1 MTTDTLRDGGRLA
14 DSETGDAAHHI
25 PPQALSTRLG
35 EVARAFRAKP
45 FVPHPL
51 LPGPHAQT
59 VAASMQPG
67 RHRSFREENA
77 LYESRLFEVEE
88 GTRVLLRCRWQA
100 ERRNAPTLL
109 LLHGL
114 EGSTESLYMLGTAQK
129 AFRRGFNVVG
139 MNMRNCGGTEHLA
152 ATLYHSGL
160 TRDLARVLEEE
171 LAGREGLGEIF
182 VVGFSMSGNM
192 VLKLAGEYGAGAPK
206 ELAGVA
212 AVSPSIDLHSCAD
225 ALESRANTLYRLSF
239 VRNLRGR
246 VRRKNRLR
254 PGLYDT
260 RHLRR
265 VRTVRQFDE
274 CYTAP
279 HGGYGG
285 AADYYDRT
293 SSRAVIPAIRV
304 PALIIHS
311 ADDPLIPAEPFRD
324 PGIAANP
331 DVLLVLTR
339 RGGHVGFISARAPG
353 EDRHW
358 AENRVVEFCRMLLHE
373 RAR

>member
-1 MTTDTLRDGGRLA
+1 MTTDVIDGGGWT
-14 DSETGDAAHHI
+14 DSEFEDDDAPHI
-25 PPQALSTRLG
+25 PPQALSARLR

-51 LPGPHAQT
+51 LRGPHAQT
-59 VAASMQPG
+59 VTASLQPG
-67 RHRSFREENA
+67 RRRSYREESA
-77 LYESRLFEVEE
+77 LYESRLFEVEP

-100 ERRNAPTLL
+100 ERRRAPTLL

-129 AFRRGFNVVG
+129 AFRQGFNVVG

-160 TRDLARVLEEE
+160 TRDFARVLKEE
-171 LAGREGLGEIF
+171 LAGREGLTEVF
-182 VVGFSMSGNM
+182 VAGFSMSGNM
-192 VLKLAGEYGAGAPK
+192 VLRLAGDYGREAPT

-225 ALESRANTLYRLSF
+225 ALERRPNALYRASF
-239 VRNLRGR
+239 VRNLRKR
-246 VRRKNRLR
+246 VLRKSRLR

-260 RHLRR
+260 SALRR
-265 VRTVRQFDE
+265 VRTIREFDE
-274 CYTAP
+274 RITAP

-293 SSRAVIPAIRV
+293 SSRAVIPRIGV
-304 PALIIHS
+304 PALVIHS

-324 PGIAANP
+324 PDIASNP

-339 RGGHVGFISARAPG
+339 SGGHVGFISAPAPG

-358 AENRVVEFCRMLLHE
+358 AENRVVDFCRML
-373 RAR
+373 ARTG